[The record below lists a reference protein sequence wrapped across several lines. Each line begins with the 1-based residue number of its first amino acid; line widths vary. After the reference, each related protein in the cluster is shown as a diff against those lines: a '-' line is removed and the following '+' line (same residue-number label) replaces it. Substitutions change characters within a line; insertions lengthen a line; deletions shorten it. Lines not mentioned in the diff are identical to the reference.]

1 MLEIRNLTVK
11 YRGLCALESASFAI
25 QPGQVVAL
33 IGPNGAGK
41 TTLIKAILGLVRKT
55 DGNVYFCSQ
64 PLHKQLNRVAYIPQ
78 RSQVD
83 WNYPITVYNVVMLAR
98 INQHRW
104 WQPASHPSLQIVKNA
119 LERVNLWELR
129 DRKISEL
136 SGGQQQRVFLARALA
151 QQADLFLLDEPF
163 TGVDQQTQEI
173 MFQIFDELRAKQ
185 KTVLVISHD
194 LGETINHYD
203 QILLLNKHLVA
214 IGSPQQVLT
223 TNNFQKTYGHPNLIS
238 A

>member
-11 YRGLCALESASFAI
+11 YRSLCALESASFAI

-41 TTLIKAILGLVRKT
+41 TTLIKAMLGLVPKN
-55 DGNVYFCSQ
+55 DGHVYFCSK
-64 PLHKQLNRVAYIPQ
+64 PLHKQLNRVAYISQ

-173 MFQIFDELRAKQ
+173 MFQIFDELKAQ
-185 KTVLVISHD
+185 GKTVLVISHD
-194 LGETINHYD
+194 LGETINQYD

-223 TNNFQKTYGHPNLIS
+223 TNNFHKTYGHPNLIS